1 MIVLESPSCNWRM
14 VYYISTSKYYIY
26 ANFYNRYDGGWNG
39 WTDNLFSRDV
49 QNSLTEL
56 QNTFNSVIANLAMIV
71 PYVINNVTIQ
81 SGETDV
87 RIDIPAIDNYRPAG
101 IVGFDYGNSEQVS
114 ITQFVLHQL
123 DDYTGQAIIGLYS
136 TKQVSQNILLIV
148 LYIRR
153 NSVNFSDY
161 VTLPYT
167 TG

>member
-1 MIVLESPSCNWRM
+1 M

-26 ANFYNRYDGGWNG
+26 ANFYNRYYGGWNG

-101 IVGFDYGNSEQVS
+101 IVGFDYGNLEQVS
-114 ITQFVLHQL
+114 ITQFVLHQK

-167 TG
+167 TW